1 MELGRSNADLLVG
14 EEDTKSDMSIPS
26 RIMMQGDDPKTL
38 QRITGKTSIVDW
50 ADETIGDTHI
60 VKRKQKTITNKSKE
74 RNLKRVLRSDESTP
88 SLGHKPP
95 YQESNDNTSVTDDD
109 DGGDGA
115 SG

>member
-14 EEDTKSDMSIPS
+14 EEDTKSDTSIPS

-74 RNLKRVLRSDESTP
+74 RNLKRVLRSDESTI